1 MTMRK
6 KKNGIMGLKI
16 VGEMLQKSLSMA
28 FRESG
33 NDSSS
38 ERAIKGG
45 HFAVIAMENEKPK
58 RFFVHLSYLNDPA
71 FLTLLEHA
79 AEQFGFVQRGAL
91 CVPCS
96 WSEMESILARKW
108 YKNKEPVE
116 SDGTI

>member
-28 FRESG
+28 FSESD
-33 NDSSS
+33 NESSS
-38 ERAIKGG
+38 ETIKGG
-45 HFAVIAMENEKPK
+45 HFAVIAMENERPK

-79 AEQFGFVQRGAL
+79 AEEFGFVQRGAL

-96 WSEMESILARKW
+96 WSDMESILARK
-108 YKNKEPVE
+108 
-116 SDGTI
+116 